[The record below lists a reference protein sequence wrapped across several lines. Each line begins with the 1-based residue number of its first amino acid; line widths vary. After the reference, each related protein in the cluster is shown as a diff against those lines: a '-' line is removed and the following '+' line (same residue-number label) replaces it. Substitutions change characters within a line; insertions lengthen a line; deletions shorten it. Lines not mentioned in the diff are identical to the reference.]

1 MSLAYEKISH
11 YRVSVNCV
19 NGISVPRLNE
29 NITIKPPMLKEVCC
43 ERDIDGHLIEIKK
56 NTVA

>member
-1 MSLAYEKISH
+1 MRKISH